1 MLADDAPA
9 PRSDSDLEQV
19 GNERDTAHHHQ
30 SMDED
35 AAGGATSTGR
45 YSGNSDGDVLMH
57 EHSAEDG
64 RMHEQSAE
72 DGLTHEQISTDDMS
86 TDGTAAGGPK
96 GEGSSFSD
104 YAYDPLAYVGV
115 CPYPDSRGPLE
126 HDPTPQAKY
135 GREQAQLYSTV
146 GG

>member
-9 PRSDSDLEQV
+9 PRSDSDLQQV
-19 GNERDTAHHHQ
+19 DDKKDTPHHRQ
-30 SMDED
+30 SVDED
-35 AAGGATSTGR
+35 AAGGATSTGK
-45 YSGNSDGDVLMH
+45 YSGNSDGD
-57 EHSAEDG
+57 
-64 RMHEQSAE
+64 E
-72 DGLTHEQISTDDMS
+72 DGLMREQISTDDMS

-96 GEGSSFSD
+96 DEGSRFSD

-115 CPYPDSRGPLE
+115 CPYPDSRGPVE

-146 GG
+146 RG